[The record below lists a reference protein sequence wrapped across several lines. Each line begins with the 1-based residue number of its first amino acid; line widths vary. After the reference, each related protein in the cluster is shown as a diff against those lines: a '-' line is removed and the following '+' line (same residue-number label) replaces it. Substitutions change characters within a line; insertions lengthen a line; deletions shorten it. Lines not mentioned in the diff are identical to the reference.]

1 MEDQMTIT
9 EDTPEG
15 GPEELQWKIDR
26 LIEQVERH
34 AAELTRVT
42 GIKNGLAKEVDEL
55 DRRFDTLTSRLTV
68 GVLRKAGYTV
78 TIEEAEFCE
87 ACGEEF

>member
-1 MEDQMTIT
+1 MTAIS

-34 AAELTRVT
+34 AAEQCEICWIHE
-42 GIKNGLAKEVDEL
+42 GIDWQEAL
-55 DRRFDTLTSRLTV
+55 DMYLN
-68 GVLRKAGYTV
+68 A
-78 TIEEAEFCE
+78 
-87 ACGEEF
+87 

>member
-1 MEDQMTIT
+1 MTIS

-34 AAELTRVT
+34 AAELERERRSHGET
-42 GIKNGLAKEVDEL
+42 KKDLAKAL
-55 DRRFDTLTSRLTV
+55 DRSLNLTSRLTV
-68 GVLRKAGYTV
+68 GVLRKAGFTV
-78 TIEEAEFCE
+78 DIELADVCDT
-87 ACGEEF
+87 CGEEY

>member
-1 MEDQMTIT
+1 MVED

-34 AAELTRVT
+34 TAELER
-42 GIKNGLAKEVDEL
+42 E
-55 DRRFDTLTSRLTV
+55 RRSHGETKKKWAEDCERIERLT
-68 GVLRKAGYTV
+68 GRLTIGDLRKAGFTV
-78 TIEEAEFCE
+78 KIDEAGFCE
-87 ACGEEF
+87 TCSEEY

>member
-1 MEDQMTIT
+1 MTAIT

-55 DRRFDTLTSRLTV
+55 DKRFETLTNRLTV
-68 GVLRKAGYTV
+68 GTLRKAGYTV
-78 TIEEAEFCE
+78 RIEEAEFCE
-87 ACGEEF
+87 ACGEDYS

>member
-1 MEDQMTIT
+1 MTAIT

-55 DRRFDTLTSRLTV
+55 DKRFETLTNRLTV
-68 GVLRKAGYTV
+68 GTLRKAGYTV
-78 TIEEAEFCE
+78 RIEEAEFCE
-87 ACGEEF
+87 ACGEDD

>member
-1 MEDQMTIT
+1 VTTIS

-34 AAELTRVT
+34 AAELERERRSHSETKKDLV
-42 GIKNGLAKEVDEL
+42 KAL
-55 DRRFDTLTSRLTV
+55 DRSLNLTSRLTV
-68 GVLRKAGYTV
+68 GVLRKAGFTV
-78 TIEEAEFCE
+78 DIELADVCDV
-87 ACGEEF
+87 CGEEYS

>member
-1 MEDQMTIT
+1 MTTIT

-34 AAELTRVT
+34 TAELERESHAHNSTLQ
-42 GIKNGLAKEVDEL
+42 KLHEAQ
-55 DRRFDTLTSRLTV
+55 DRYDALTSRLTV
-68 GVLRKAGYTV
+68 GVLRKAGYVVKIKQPEVCDT
-78 TIEEAEFCE
+78 
-87 ACGEEF
+87 CGEDYV

>member
-1 MEDQMTIT
+1 MTAIT

-34 AAELTRVT
+34 TAELER
-42 GIKNGLAKEVDEL
+42 E
-55 DRRFDTLTSRLTV
+55 RRSHRETEKSYFAIQDQFDTLTGRLTV
-68 GVLRKAGYTV
+68 GTLRKAGYIVEIKQPEVCDT
-78 TIEEAEFCE
+78 
-87 ACGEEF
+87 CGEEL

>member
-1 MEDQMTIT
+1 MTAIS

-34 AAELTRVT
+34 SADLERERRSHRETEKSYFALQ
-42 GIKNGLAKEVDEL
+42 
-55 DRRFDTLTSRLTV
+55 DRFETLTNRLTV
-68 GVLRKAGYTV
+68 GVLRDAGYIV
-78 TIEEAEFCE
+78 EIQDLDE
-87 ACGEEF
+87 CGEEL

>member
-1 MEDQMTIT
+1 MTTIT

-34 AAELTRVT
+34 TAELTRVT

-55 DRRFDTLTSRLTV
+55 DKRFETLTNRLTV
-68 GVLRKAGYTV
+68 GTLRKAGYTV
-78 TIEEAEFCE
+78 RIEEAEFCE
-87 ACGEEF
+87 ACGEEYS

>member
-1 MEDQMTIT
+1 MTIT

-34 AAELTRVT
+34 AADLERERRSHRETEKSYFALQ
-42 GIKNGLAKEVDEL
+42 
-55 DRRFDTLTSRLTV
+55 DRFETLTNRLTV
-68 GVLRKAGYTV
+68 GVLRDAGYI
-78 TIEEAEFCE
+78 IELQDLDE
-87 ACGEEF
+87 CGKEN

>member
-1 MEDQMTIT
+1 MTIT

-34 AAELTRVT
+34 AAELERESHAHNSTLQ
-42 GIKNGLAKEVDEL
+42 KLHEAQ
-55 DRRFDTLTSRLTV
+55 DRYDALTSRLTV

>member
-1 MEDQMTIT
+1 MTTIT

-34 AAELTRVT
+34 AAELERERRSHTETR
-42 GIKNGLAKEVDEL
+42 KDLAKAL
-55 DRRFDTLTSRLTV
+55 DRFNTLTSRLTV
-68 GVLRKAGYTV
+68 GVLRKAGFTV
-78 TIEEAEFCE
+78 TIEEDEFCE
-87 ACGEEF
+87 ACGEEYL

>member
-1 MEDQMTIT
+1 
-9 EDTPEG
+9 
-15 GPEELQWKIDR
+15 
-26 LIEQVERH
+26 
-34 AAELTRVT
+34 VT

-87 ACGEEF
+87 ACGEEYS

>member
-1 MEDQMTIT
+1 MTAIT

-55 DRRFDTLTSRLTV
+55 DKRFETLTNRLTV

-78 TIEEAEFCE
+78 RIEEVEFCE
-87 ACGEEF
+87 ACGEEY

>member
-1 MEDQMTIT
+1 MTAIS

-42 GIKNGLAKEVDEL
+42 GIKNGLAKEVDEM
-55 DRRFDTLTSRLTV
+55 DKRFDTLTSRLTV
-68 GVLRKAGYTV
+68 GVLRKAGYIV
-78 TIEEAEFCE
+78 RIEDADVCHT
-87 ACGEEF
+87 CGEEY

>member
-1 MEDQMTIT
+1 MTTIT

-34 AAELTRVT
+34 TAELTRVT
-42 GIKNGLAKEVDEL
+42 GIKNGLAKEVEEL

-68 GVLRKAGYTV
+68 GVLRKAGYIV
-78 TIEEAEFCE
+78 RIEEAEFCE
-87 ACGEEF
+87 ACGEEY